1 MERRGRLGGMV
12 GGGGGGLQGC
22 ARTVTAG
29 EPENGKK
36 RLVAHTKPL
45 AMTPVSLKLNQNQLT
60 QENCSSL
67 GLAHCFSACVHALKS
82 EDQIHLHLCTS
93 PSLVTSL
100 RRHCSPCG
108 LLRPLVHSPAVRV
121 ENVDF
126 V

>member
-12 GGGGGGLQGC
+12 GGGGGRLKAAATTGGGLQGC

-60 QENCSSL
+60 HKKTAAVWAWPIVFL
-67 GLAHCFSACVHALKS
+67 
-82 EDQIHLHLCTS
+82 
-93 PSLVTSL
+93 LVCML
-100 RRHCSPCG
+100 
-108 LLRPLVHSPAVRV
+108 
-121 ENVDF
+121 
-126 V
+126 